1 MAEDFVDDLL
11 EDADTGIQV
20 DDQHL
25 TDAQIE
31 DAYVKSS
38 FRVLYQSNNYFLPQI
53 KDLITGEKIIR
64 LRPEYQRRLR
74 WSNVQKSL
82 LIESLLLNVPIPPVF
97 LYENDLA
104 RYEVMDG
111 QQRLSSIHEYLSN
124 DFPLTGLESLKMLQ
138 GMRYNNLPPRL
149 KRGLDRASV
158 SAIVLLHET
167 QTDDADPSLVR
178 RYVFQRLNTGGKA
191 LNSQEIRNSLF
202 AGPFNDLIVKLTK
215 NNYFCDAFKI
225 PRYIGNAIE
234 ASYENPERKANR
246 LYRTMGDCQLVLRFF
261 AFMDDANI
269 KGSVRSMLDGTMERF
284 TNSNPE
290 GLAQLHVAFDR
301 AIEAAVHIFGVSV
314 FTLPPDARKVRRLS
328 VAIYDAVMGAL
339 FRRIDK
345 VDQYFA
351 VAQSIAIELDRICT
365 EDPELM
371 TARANTA
378 PSIKERISAVL
389 KVLDDLVP

>member
-1 MAEDFVDDLL
+1 MADDFIDDLV
-11 EDADTGIQV
+11 EDPDAGVQAAE
-20 DDQHL
+20 QPL

-31 DAYVKSS
+31 EAYVKSS

-74 WSNVQKSL
+74 WSNAQKSL

-191 LNSQEIRNSLF
+191 LNPQEIRNSLY
-202 AGPFNDLIVKLTK
+202 AGRFNDLIVILTR
-215 NNYFCDAFKI
+215 NNDFCDAFNI
-225 PRYIGNAIE
+225 PRYVESAIE
-234 ASYENPERKANR
+234 ASYENAERKANR

-261 AFMDDANI
+261 AFLNDANI
-269 KGSVRSMLDGTMERF
+269 KGSVRSMLDGTMERYSK
-284 TNSNPE
+284 SNQE
-290 GLAQLHVAFDR
+290 ELEELSAAFVAV
-301 AIEAAVHIFGVSV
+301 IHAAVRIFGQDV
-314 FTLPPDARKVRRLS
+314 FTLPPDARNTRRLS
-328 VAIYDAVMGAL
+328 VALYDAVVGAL
-339 FRRIDK
+339 FRRLGKI
-345 VDQYFA
+345 DQYID
-351 VAQSIAIELDRICT
+351 VAQEISFELDRVCT
-365 EDPELM
+365 LDPELM

-389 KVLDDLVP
+389 QILDALVP